1 MKRRTQLG
9 LEKDFLSVF
18 YIRIGLD
25 ADPAFYLDTDSDPG
39 FAIKLVDY
47 AILYYLF

>member
-1 MKRRTQLG
+1 MKRRTMGQG
-9 LEKDFLSVF
+9 TNVKTFSISV

-25 ADPAFYLDTDSDPG
+25 AFYLDTDSDPG
-39 FAIKLVDY
+39 FAIKLVDF